1 MRIYTALFSLFMMV
15 LLLAAVILARL
26 FMAEPDRVEQ
36 KYVEVP
42 EEISLPQAV
51 ELPESEPELEELPPE
66 ITAPAL
72 VLSDPLDLGL
82 SFPQVDLTQPLDVEI
97 EVFRPTRAPAEL
109 SAPNPQKTVSR
120 PITKS
125 ITKPI
130 SKSLTSVKKPSQTPS
145 KAPPRRVETEIQS
158 ASPVGI
164 GDLDGKP
171 TLVRRGRLVWP
182 RSLRSIR
189 SGVVTLRVEL
199 DTKGRVRVLNV
210 ISSPHPALSAAA
222 KKFASGCRY
231 TVPRQD
237 GVPVKARF
245 PWPIQI
251 EYR

>member
-1 MRIYTALFSLFMMV
+1 MRIYTALFSLFMIV
-15 LLLAAVILARL
+15 LLLAAVIVARL
-26 FMAEPDRVEQ
+26 FMAEPDSVEQ
-36 KYVEVP
+36 KYVEIP
-42 EEISLPQAV
+42 EEISLPQTV
-51 ELPESEPELEELPPE
+51 DLLESEPEQEQLPPE
-66 ITAPAL
+66 ITTPAL

-82 SFPQVDLTQPLDVEI
+82 SFPQVDLAQPLDVEI
-97 EVFRPTRAPAEL
+97 EVFQPSRAPAEL
-109 SAPNPQKTVSR
+109 SAPNPQKTISKPTTK
-120 PITKS
+120 PITK
-125 ITKPI
+125 P
-130 SKSLTSVKKPSQTPS
+130 LASVKKPSQTSS
-145 KAPPRRVETEIQS
+145 KAPPRRIEAEIQS
-158 ASPVGI
+158 VSPVGI

-189 SGVVTLRVEL
+189 PGVVTLRVEL

-222 KKFASGCRY
+222 KKFASSCRY
-231 TVPRQD
+231 TVPRQA